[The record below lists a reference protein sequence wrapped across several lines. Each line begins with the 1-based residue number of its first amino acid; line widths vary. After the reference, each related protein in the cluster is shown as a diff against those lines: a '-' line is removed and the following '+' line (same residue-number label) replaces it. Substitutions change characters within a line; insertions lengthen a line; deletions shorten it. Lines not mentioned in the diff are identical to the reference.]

1 MLSGDLE
8 LSTDHSQV
16 KIRWDQL
23 ETQLTSSTSAGGRGM
38 ELSELSV
45 FNGRMLSLD
54 DRYIGVLVLSVFSLT
69 ISIRK
74 FYILMEFTFCCT

>member
-8 LSTDHSQV
+8 LSIDHSQV

-69 ISIRK
+69 ISI
-74 FYILMEFTFCCT
+74 

>member
-16 KIRWDQL
+16 KNRWDQL

-74 FYILMEFTFCCT
+74 FFILMEFTFCCA